1 MAPNNKK
8 YEIADDLI
16 LEKDTVYDCDLKVS
30 GNILGKDGNKYSLTV
45 KGNISARNI
54 SAWNISAGNITADDI
69 SARNIT
75 AGNITAGDI
84 TAGDITAGDITAWDI
99 TAWGITAG
107 DITAWD
113 ITAWGITADDISYY
127 AVCWAY
133 YNIKCKSIVGRRE
146 HARHFVLDGKVTV
159 KRVD

>member
-84 TAGDITAGDITAWDI
+84 TAGDITAGDITAGD
-99 TAWGITAG
+99 ITAG

>member
-54 SAWNISAGNITADDI
+54 SARNITAGNISAWNIT
-69 SARNIT
+69 ARNIT
-75 AGNITAGDI
+75 AGNIS
-84 TAGDITAGDITAWDI
+84 AWNI

>member
-45 KGNISARNI
+45 KGNISA
-54 SAWNISAGNITADDI
+54 GNITAWNI

-75 AGNITAGDI
+75 AGNIS
-84 TAGDITAGDITAWDI
+84 AWN
-99 TAWGITAG
+99 
-107 DITAWD
+107 
-113 ITAWGITADDISYY
+113 ITADDISYY

>member
-54 SAWNISAGNITADDI
+54 SA
-69 SARNIT
+69 RNIT
-75 AGNITAGDI
+75 AGNISAWNI
-84 TAGDITAGDITAWDI
+84 TAGDI

>member
-54 SAWNISAGNITADDI
+54 SARNITAGNISAWNITAG
-69 SARNIT
+69 NIT

-84 TAGDITAGDITAWDI
+84 TAWDITAGN
-99 TAWGITAG
+99 ITAG